1 MSSVSNRRWPR
12 RCRLGRAGVTT
23 VEFAVV
29 AQLFMTVLIGCMDLG
44 RYYLIEH
51 SLRTVVAEAARE
63 VLVENKTTYN
73 EMTVTP
79 SSANF
84 GAITP
89 IVDNNNLTLIVNQFP
104 TRPGVTQITVTG
116 TYAFTSY
123 SPIWRALDG
132 NITETTVL
140 WY

>member
-1 MSSVSNRRWPR
+1 MSSASNRRWPH
-12 RCRLGRAGVTT
+12 RCRLGRTGVTT

-29 AQLFMTVLIGCMDLG
+29 ALLFLTVLIGCMDLG

-63 VLVENKTTYN
+63 VQVENKTTYN
-73 EMTVTP
+73 TVTVIP

-89 IVDNNNLTLIVNQFP
+89 FVDNSNLTLTVFQFP
-104 TRPGVTQITVTG
+104 TRPGVTKISVTA